1 MKFFETSKYHFF
13 KKSTYINLRWISIIG
28 QLISVDFVYFFLNF
42 NLDIFL
48 SYFKVFIN
56 KYEGIGMGLASAK
69 ISWRTIEELS
79 PQKANSV
86 TEPVSYLPC
95 QLKPFLKP

>member
-1 MKFFETSKYHFF
+1 MCFFEQAKRFYF
-13 KKSTYINLRWISIIG
+13 N
-28 QLISVDFVYFFLNF
+28 FFLNF

-48 SYFKVFIN
+48 SYCKVFIN
-56 KYEGIGMGLASAK
+56 EYEGIGMGLASAK
-69 ISWRTIEELS
+69 ISWRTMEELS
-79 PQKANSV
+79 SQKANSV

>member
-1 MKFFETSKYHFF
+1 MNRQKDI
-13 KKSTYINLRWISIIG
+13 TYI
-28 QLISVDFVYFFLNF
+28 FFNF

-48 SYFKVFIN
+48 SYCKVFIN
-56 KYEGIGMGLASAK
+56 EYEGIGMGLASAK

>member
-1 MKFFETSKYHFF
+1 MCFFEQSKRY
-13 KKSTYINLRWISIIG
+13 YL
-28 QLISVDFVYFFLNF
+28 LFFLNF

-48 SYFKVFIN
+48 SYCKVFIN
-56 KYEGIGMGLASAK
+56 EYEGIGMGLASAK

-79 PQKANSV
+79 PQTANSV

>member
-1 MKFFETSKYHFF
+1 MCFFEQSKRY
-13 KKSTYINLRWISIIG
+13 YL
-28 QLISVDFVYFFLNF
+28 LFFLNF

-48 SYFKVFIN
+48 SYCKVFIN
-56 KYEGIGMGLASAK
+56 EYEGIGMGLASAK

-95 QLKPFLKP
+95 QLKPFLKS